1 MCGHRVREIWHE
13 VNYSL
18 FCGAVNDGRYVNFVR
33 ILAQENLSQM
43 GVVAWWQS
51 KTNTT

>member
-18 FCGAVNDGRYVNFVR
+18 FCGAVNDGGYVNFVR
-33 ILAQENLSQM
+33 ISAQENLSQM
-43 GVVAWWQS
+43 GLVAWWQS